1 MRRFRKHD
9 EAIQGRRPS
18 GSVTLEFVIAFPIVF
33 ITTLA
38 IAQFFFLAL
47 VIEGATTALNEGVRQ
62 GAEAY
67 PDTFPLDSAGVDDD
81 IADKIVSLMN
91 EHLGVYGVQIGEAA
105 HDATIAIRHSHFP
118 SAGTGGTV
126 TRGLGTCE
134 IPVSA
139 QTVTNEI
146 VITLC
151 FNLTDGADGG
161 PVPNWLANFGFDL
174 AGTTFEMTSRA
185 SLE

>member
-9 EAIQGRRPS
+9 EVIQGQRPS

-67 PDTFPLDSAGVDDD
+67 PHTFPLDSVGADND

-91 EHLGVYGVQIGEAA
+91 EHLGVYGVQIGDATHA
-105 HDATIAIRHSHFP
+105 ATIAIRHSSFP
-118 SAGTGGTV
+118 LDGTV
-126 TRGLGTCE
+126 TRGTGTCD
-134 IPVSA
+134 IPAGA
-139 QTVTNEI
+139 QNVVDEI

-161 PVPNWLANFGFDL
+161 PVPNWLSSFGFDL